1 MAISIETIPEMVAR
15 TWRDL
20 EWTGQRVPKQGI
32 DHAVLILDGLRSK
45 EYELN
50 DMLPESV
57 VVRVPFEKE
66 YREQAMLES
75 SLIAQLFRRTK
86 VRVPGT
92 VRQAYARGTFN
103 TAEPVM
109 LTMQTELLGEPLT
122 AELWQSLS
130 TSQRAW
136 VAEQLGSLLA
146 TMHAF
151 DPDVL
156 PMSRVDSWWTD
167 GEATSELNHAPRTL
181 PGKLEL
187 MKSRAD
193 TILAPHLSAAEAD
206 FVERVFAQVDE
217 LISRPEQQRAL
228 THGELHE
235 DHMLW
240 NAEGGVGVIDFS
252 DMTVGDPALDYAH
265 FAGIAPELPKMV
277 YEQAIIQHEQRR
289 QAPVVPGVPQPMP
302 GPLYRAPDGGRT
314 SESAEDTG
322 VLRRA
327 EVYKDWDNIFLLID
341 HYRTGRSP
349 RMELL

>member
-15 TWRDL
+15 TWRDV
-20 EWTGQRVPKQGI
+20 EWTSQRVPKQGI
-32 DHAVLILDGLRSK
+32 DHAVVILDGLRSK

-57 VVRVPFEKE
+57 VVRVPFEKQ

-122 AELWQSLS
+122 ADLWQTLL

-156 PMSRVDSWWTD
+156 PMSRVDSWWAD
-167 GEATSELNHAPRTL
+167 GRATSELNRAPRTL

-187 MKSRAD
+187 MKERVGS
-193 TILAPHLSAAEAD
+193 ILAPHLSAAEAT
-206 FVERVFAQVDE
+206 FVERVFAEVDE
-217 LISRPEQQRAL
+217 LIARAGQQRAL

-240 NAEGGVGVIDFS
+240 NADGGVGVIDFS
-252 DMTVGDPALDYAH
+252 DMTIGDPALDYAH
-265 FAGIAPELPKMV
+265 FAGISPVLPGMV
-277 YEQAIIQHEQRR
+277 YEQAIIQHEKRR
-289 QAPVVPGVPQPMP
+289 QAPAVPGVPPPMP
-302 GPLYRAPDGGRT
+302 GPLYRAPGEGRT
-314 SESAEDTG
+314 ADSVEDTD

-327 EVYKDWDNIFLLID
+327 EVYKNWDNIFLLID

-349 RMELL
+349 RVKLL

>member
-1 MAISIETIPEMVAR
+1 MAISIETIPGLVAR

-20 EWTGQRVPKQGI
+20 EWSGQRVPKQGI
-32 DHAVLILDGLRSK
+32 DHAVVILDGLRSK

-57 VVRVPFEKE
+57 VVRVPFERE
-66 YREQAMLES
+66 YRAQAMLES

-109 LTMQTELLGEPLT
+109 LTMQTEMLGEPLS
-122 AELWQSLS
+122 AELWESLS
-130 TSQRAW
+130 ASQRAW

-167 GEATSELNHAPRTL
+167 GASTSTLSHAPRTL
-181 PGKLEL
+181 PGKNEL
-187 MKSRAD
+187 MKSRVEAD
-193 TILAPHLSAAEAD
+193 LVPHLTVAELD
-206 FVERVFAQVDE
+206 FVEQIFGQIDDLLA
-217 LISRPEQQRAL
+217 RPNQQRAL

-235 DHMLW
+235 EHMLW

-265 FAGIAPELPKMV
+265 FAGISPNLPELV
-277 YEQAIIQHEQRR
+277 FEQAIIQHEQRR
-289 QAPVVPGVPQPMP
+289 QAPAVPGVPPPMP
-302 GPLYRAPDGGRT
+302 GPLYRAADGGRT
-314 SESAEDTG
+314 SESSEDTD

-327 EVYKDWDNIFLLID
+327 EIYKNWDNIFLLID

-349 RMELL
+349 RVELL

>member
-32 DHAVLILDGLRSK
+32 DHAVVILDGLRSK

-57 VVRVPFEKE
+57 VVRVPFEEE
-66 YREQAMLES
+66 YRTQAMLES

-109 LTMQTELLGEPLT
+109 LTMQTEVLGQPLS

-130 TSQRAW
+130 ASQRAW

-156 PMSRVDSWWTD
+156 PISRVDSWWSD
-167 GEATSELNHAPRTL
+167 GAATSTPNRVPRSL

-187 MKSRAD
+187 MKQRVAEVV
-193 TILAPHLSAAEAD
+193 APHLSAAETD
-206 FVERVFAQVDE
+206 FVERVFAQVDDM
-217 LISRPEQQRAL
+217 LARPYQQRAL
-228 THGELHE
+228 NHGELHE

-240 NAEGGVGVIDFS
+240 TAEGGVGVIDFS

-265 FAGIAPELPKMV
+265 FAGISPSLPGMV

-289 QAPVVPGVPQPMP
+289 QAPAVPGVPPPMP
-302 GPLYRAPDGGRT
+302 GPLYRAPGGGRT
-314 SESAEDTG
+314 SESTEDTD

-327 EVYKDWDNIFLLID
+327 AVYKDWDNIFLLID

-349 RMELL
+349 RVELL